1 MTGFFKLTAS
11 VVIVLVATLAM
22 ALVFDVIPGEWFS
35 EAVKKILLVSVI
47 VGLTVA
53 AVAFIMRLGK

>member
-11 VVIVLVATLAM
+11 VVIVLVAALAM
-22 ALVFDVIPGEWFS
+22 ALVFDVIPSEWFS